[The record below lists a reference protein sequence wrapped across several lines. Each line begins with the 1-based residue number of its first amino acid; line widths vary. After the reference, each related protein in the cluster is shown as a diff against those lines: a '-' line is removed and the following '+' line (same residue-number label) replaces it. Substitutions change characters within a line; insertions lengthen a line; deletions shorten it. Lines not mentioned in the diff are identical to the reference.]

1 MTPEPAAPPAER
13 DPPRFPEVPMTEKS
27 VVLRDGRHVMIR
39 AIRSDDSDRS
49 FAFFSELPEEDRRYL
64 RVDVTRRE
72 IVEAR
77 ARDVDAGRV
86 VRLVAVAG
94 DQIIADGS
102 LEVAGHGWGENIA
115 ELRLIVAR
123 PYQRLGVGTL
133 LARELFFIA
142 AERKVD
148 RVVARV
154 MRPQEGAR
162 QILRRL
168 GFKDEFLIP
177 EHVRDRSG
185 NWQDLIIMR
194 CNLEDLWVEMEGLL
208 EGSDLQ
214 WHR

>member
-1 MTPEPAAPPAER
+1 MS
-13 DPPRFPEVPMTEKS
+13 EKT
-27 VVLRDGRHVMIR
+27 VVLRDGRQVTIR
-39 AIRSDDSDRS
+39 EIRPDDTDRS

-72 IVEAR
+72 VVEAR
-77 ARDVDAGRV
+77 SRDVDAGRV

-94 DQIIADGS
+94 DEIIADGS

-123 PYQRLGVGTL
+123 PYQRLGMGAL

-154 MRPQEGAR
+154 MGPQEGAR

-177 EHVRDRSG
+177 AHVRDRNG

-208 EGSDLQ
+208 EGSDLR

>member
-1 MTPEPAAPPAER
+1 ML
-13 DPPRFPEVPMTEKS
+13 EKA
-27 VVLRDGRHVMIR
+27 VVLSDGRRATIR
-39 AIRSDDSDRS
+39 EIEPDDTDRS
-49 FAFFSELPEEDRRYL
+49 FAFFAALPKEDRRYL

-72 IVEAR
+72 VVEAR
-77 ARDVDAGRV
+77 ARDVGAGRV
-86 VRLVAVAG
+86 VRLVVVAG
-94 DQIIADGS
+94 EEIIADGS
-102 LEVAGHGWGENIA
+102 LELAGHGWGEGIA

-123 PYQRLGVGTL
+123 SYQRLGLGTL

-154 MRPQEGAR
+154 MKPQVGAR

-177 EHVRDRSG
+177 QQVRDQNG
-185 NWQDLIIMR
+185 EWQDLIIMR
-194 CNLEDLWVEMEGLL
+194 CNLQDLWDEMEGLL
-208 EGSDLQ
+208 EGSDIQ

>member
-1 MTPEPAAPPAER
+1 ML
-13 DPPRFPEVPMTEKS
+13 EKT
-27 VVLRDGRHVMIR
+27 VVLKDGRRVMIR
-39 AIRSDDSDRS
+39 EIRPDDSDRS
-49 FAFFSELPEEDRRYL
+49 FAFFSGLPEEDRRYL

-72 IVEAR
+72 VVEAR
-77 ARDVDAGRV
+77 GRDVDAGRV
-86 VRLVAVAG
+86 VRLVAVEG
-94 DQIIADGS
+94 ERIIADGS
-102 LEVAGHGWGENIA
+102 LELAGHGWGESIA

-123 PYQRLGVGTL
+123 PFQRLGMGTL

-168 GFKDEFLIP
+168 GFKDEFVIP
-177 EHVRDRSG
+177 DHVRDRNGS
-185 NWQDLIIMR
+185 WQDLIIMR
-194 CNLEDLWVEMEGLL
+194 CNLEDLWREMEGLL

>member
-1 MTPEPAAPPAER
+1 MTREPAEPLGER
-13 DPPRFPEVPMTEKS
+13 GRWSFQEVPMSEKT
-27 VVLRDGRHVMIR
+27 VVLKDGRRVMIR
-39 AIRSDDSDRS
+39 EIRPDDTDRS
-49 FAFFSELPEEDRRYL
+49 FAFFSGLPEEDRRYL

-72 IVEAR
+72 VVEAR

-86 VRLVAVAG
+86 VRLVAVEG
-94 DQIIADGS
+94 EGIIADGS

-123 PYQRLGVGTL
+123 PYQRLGMGTL

-162 QILRRL
+162 QILRQL
-168 GFKDEFLIP
+168 GFKDEFVIP
-177 EHVRDRSG
+177 EHVRDRNG

>member
-1 MTPEPAAPPAER
+1 MS
-13 DPPRFPEVPMTEKS
+13 EKS
-27 VVLRDGRHVMIR
+27 VVLRDGRQVIIR
-39 AIRSDDSDRS
+39 EIRSGDSDRS
-49 FAFFSELPEEDRRYL
+49 FDFFSELPEEDRRYL

-177 EHVRDRSG
+177 EHVRDRNG

>member
-1 MTPEPAAPPAER
+1 MS
-13 DPPRFPEVPMTEKS
+13 EKT
-27 VVLRDGRHVMIR
+27 VVLRDGRQVTIR
-39 AIRSDDSDRS
+39 EISFEDTDRS

-72 IVEAR
+72 VVEAR
-77 ARDVDAGRV
+77 SRDVDAGRV

-94 DQIIADGS
+94 DKIIADGS

-123 PYQRLGVGTL
+123 PYQRLGMGAL

-154 MRPQEGAR
+154 MGPQEGAR

-177 EHVRDRSG
+177 AHVRDRNG

-194 CNLEDLWVEMEGLL
+194 CNLEDLWAEMEGLL

>member
-1 MTPEPAAPPAER
+1 MS
-13 DPPRFPEVPMTEKS
+13 EKT
-27 VVLRDGRHVMIR
+27 VVLRNGRQVTIR
-39 AIRSDDSDRS
+39 EIRPDDTDRS

-72 IVEAR
+72 VVEAR
-77 ARDVDAGRV
+77 SRDVDAGRV

-94 DQIIADGS
+94 DEIIADGS

-123 PYQRLGVGTL
+123 PYQRLGMGAL

-154 MRPQEGAR
+154 MGPQEGAR

-177 EHVRDRSG
+177 AHVRDRNG

-208 EGSDLQ
+208 EGSDLR

>member
-1 MTPEPAAPPAER
+1 MS
-13 DPPRFPEVPMTEKS
+13 EKT
-27 VVLRDGRHVMIR
+27 VVLRDGRQVTIR
-39 AIRSDDSDRS
+39 GIRPDDTDRS

-72 IVEAR
+72 VVEAR

-94 DQIIADGS
+94 DEIIADGS

-123 PYQRLGVGTL
+123 PYQRLGMGAL

-154 MRPQEGAR
+154 MGPQEGAR

-177 EHVRDRSG
+177 AHVRDRNG

-208 EGSDLQ
+208 EGSDLR

>member
-1 MTPEPAAPPAER
+1 ML
-13 DPPRFPEVPMTEKS
+13 EKS
-27 VVLRDGRHVMIR
+27 FVLTDGRRTMIR
-39 AIRSDDSDRS
+39 EMRPDDTDRS
-49 FAFFSELPEEDRRYL
+49 FTFFAGLPKEDRRYL

-72 IVEAR
+72 LVEAR

-86 VRLVAVAG
+86 VRLVAVDG
-94 DQIIADGS
+94 DEIVADGS
-102 LEVAGHGWGENIA
+102 LELAGHGWGESIA
-115 ELRLIVAR
+115 ELRLIVSR
-123 PYQRLGVGTL
+123 PYQRLGLGTL

-154 MRPQEGAR
+154 MKPQEGAR

-177 EHVRDRSG
+177 EQVRDQNG
-185 NWQDLIIMR
+185 QWQDLIIMR
-194 CNLEDLWVEMEGLL
+194 CNLQDLWDEMEGLL